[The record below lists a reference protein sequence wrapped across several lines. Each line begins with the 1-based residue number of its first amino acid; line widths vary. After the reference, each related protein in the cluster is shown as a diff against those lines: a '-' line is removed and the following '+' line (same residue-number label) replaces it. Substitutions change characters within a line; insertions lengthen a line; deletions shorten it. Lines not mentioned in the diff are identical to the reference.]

1 MSGYFCRSISYSL
14 LTPILLLVS
23 VSCIL
28 YLNGCASRKDVV
40 RLQYDLSSARN
51 QIIGLKKDMEQLHNQ
66 GDEHK
71 KKISTM
77 QSKITD
83 VEVGIKKSVRPVR
96 KTQADTNARLDN
108 VRIEL
113 QSLQGKIEE
122 LQFLLKNQKNRNE
135 SFRDDYK
142 LEVKNII
149 DKLSAMENRLIFVE
163 GFFASED
170 AGASKGVSQKK
181 KSTGKVKDGEAAKSK
196 QHTDKEL
203 YYKAYN
209 NFKEGD
215 IKTAREGFR
224 EYLERFPQTTYSDN
238 AQYWIGESFFV
249 EKKYREAILEFEKVI
264 RKYPKGNKTSS
275 ALLKQGL
282 AFYRLGDKTSA
293 KLLLQKI
300 TKDYPGS
307 EQARIAKRELKRSF

>member
-1 MSGYFCRSISYSL
+1 MSGYFRRSLSYSL
-14 LTPILLLVS
+14 LTPTLLLVS
-23 VSCIL
+23 VSFIL
-28 YLNGCASRKDVV
+28 CLHGCASRNDVV
-40 RLQYDLSSARN
+40 RLQHDLSSSRN
-51 QIIGLKKDMEQLHNQ
+51 QIIGLKKDMKQLHNQ
-66 GDEHK
+66 GDEQK
-71 KKISTM
+71 KNISNL
-77 QSKITD
+77 QFKITD
-83 VEVGIKKSVRPVR
+83 VEVGINKSVRPVR
-96 KTQADTNARLDN
+96 KTQADTNAKLDN
-108 VRIEL
+108 LHIEL
-113 QSLQGKIEE
+113 QSLRGKIEE
-122 LQFLLKNQKNRNE
+122 LQFLLKEQNNRNE
-135 SFRDDYK
+135 SFRDDST

-170 AGASKGVSQKK
+170 DRDSKGVSQKEK
-181 KSTGKVKDGEAAKSK
+181 PTGKGKDRETAKSK

-209 NFKEGD
+209 NFKEGH

-224 EYLERFPQTTYSDN
+224 EYLERFPKTKYSDN

-300 TKDYPGS
+300 IKDYPGS
-307 EQARIAKRELKRSF
+307 EQAKIAKRELKRSF